1 MTGDRLG
8 LAAAIEEAAS
18 RLEAV
23 ERRQDG
29 AVTAWAIGG
38 IVFAALEPGTRDR
51 AEFRLA
57 AAVVAAALRTPD
69 TARSLRG
76 EDWVAFA
83 PSEVDGRALDRAT
96 AWLESA
102 WRRADGE
109 T

>member
-8 LAAAIEEAAS
+8 LAAAVEEAAS

-23 ERRQDG
+23 DRRDDG
-29 AVTAWAIGG
+29 DVTAWSIGG
-38 IVFAALEPGTRDR
+38 IVFAALERGPRDL

-57 AAVVAAALRTPD
+57 PAVVAAALRTPD
-69 TARSLRG
+69 TARSTRG
-76 EDWVAFA
+76 ADWVAFA
-83 PSEVDGRALDRAT
+83 PSEVDGHALDRAT